1 MANVGC
7 NGTICSKDYVV
18 LKKHERVYCPV
29 LPVILEVAQAS
40 GEKVP
45 VEMVSL
51 PKLAFMR
58 IVCSTSQ
65 FL

>member
-1 MANVGC
+1 MQHSSPAADVGC

-18 LKKHERVYCPV
+18 LKKHEWVYCPV

-45 VEMVSL
+45 VEMVS
-51 PKLAFMR
+51 
-58 IVCSTSQ
+58 VCPNQPSSE
-65 FL
+65 